1 MAKFNCTVKG
11 GLFAQFAS
19 TLPSIEANNII
30 YDHRRAAQMLA
41 HKGDFEART
50 LLNALA
56 GAAPGANAQYI
67 YAEISPNVEMGGKRV
82 IQQTNLINRAT
93 TAADATDIKTEIGA
107 LSTNSHTVN
116 QAVNKDR
123 NPLGT
128 R

>member
-1 MAKFNCTVKG
+1 MAKFNATVKG
-11 GLFAQFAS
+11 GLFAQYAP
-19 TLPSIEANNII
+19 TLPSVESWSTL

-50 LLNALA
+50 LLNALI
-56 GAAPGANAQYI
+56 GAAPGATAQYI
-67 YAEISPNVEMGGKRV
+67 YAEISPNVDMGGKRV
-82 IQQTNLINRAT
+82 ILQTNLINRAT
-93 TAADATDIKTEIGA
+93 TATDASDLKSEITQLA
-107 LSTNSHTVN
+107 VNSHTVN